1 MRASQEAASEMVS
14 AVLLSISAAT
24 VSVATPAD
32 EPLDTCAKARDG
44 HH

>member
-1 MRASQEAASEMVS
+1 MRASQEAASEVVF
-14 AVLLSISAAT
+14 AVLLSIGATT
-24 VSVATPAD
+24 VSVATPAG